1 MAKYDITP
9 KATDD
14 LYHIWE
20 YTADTW
26 SEKQADA
33 YYNILCAAMDEIA
46 AAPQTTGRP
55 YDEII
60 PGIRACH
67 VRKHMVFFIV
77 QANGRALIV
86 RILYERMDYR
96 RHL

>member
-1 MAKYDITP
+1 M
-9 KATDD
+9 
-14 LYHIWE
+14 YHIWE

-33 YYNILCAAMDEIA
+33 YYNTLCAAMDEIA
-46 AAPQTTGRP
+46 AALQTAGRP

-67 VRKHMVFFIV
+67 VRKHMVFYLA
-77 QANGRALIV
+77 QANSRALIV
-86 RILYERMDYR
+86 RILHERMDFV

>member
-60 PGIRACH
+60 PGIRAYH
-67 VRKHMVFFIV
+67 VRKHMVFFIA

-86 RILYERMDYR
+86 RILHERMDYV

>member
-60 PGIRACH
+60 LGIRACH

-86 RILYERMDYR
+86 RILHERMDYR

>member
-20 YTADTW
+20 YTADKW

-33 YYNILCAAMDEIA
+33 YYNILCATMDEIT

-60 PGIRACH
+60 PGIRAYH

-77 QANGRALIV
+77 QANG
-86 RILYERMDYR
+86 
-96 RHL
+96 